1 MPERNI
7 FIGLGG
13 SGVSTVAALKYK
25 IYANTPGENPYEAL
39 NKNYKFI
46 FIDTDQAD
54 VNKQNAYYK
63 SKFEG
68 GRRLFID
75 PKNELINLGTV
86 NPNAVYEEALAKT
99 ANNRTDIDNAV
110 LEACTEKFA
119 KKLKPYP
126 LKDGAGA
133 YRYNSR
139 IAFARMA
146 YDFVDMLKTDVQQLL
161 DTRTAGIDGVTLRY
175 WIVGSCNGGTGSGTF
190 TDVLY
195 LVNMLHKSFRRSEEP
210 KTTLVMYMPRFYID
224 GNKGDKKYICN
235 AQASFMEMDGY
246 QAMSRSGNL
255 DFEEKV
261 HQMLFHPMNLQI
273 EDGIRYRPFSS
284 CIPIDIQTEN
294 GNNLMS
300 PQAMYSN
307 TAELLF
313 FIHQSQGR
321 DPLASSFKSD
331 ADNHLDDLVIQNPL
345 NYLQAM
351 GYVALR
357 KPETEFESYIDHRL
371 KLELLSYGLLSPF
384 PENLDLKQE
393 ISSLYDSIVRKE
405 LFSNEPDT
413 FSEAIDSIVKRQ
425 INRSFSDNL
434 LKEDDKVR
442 KHLPSGISQAAAD
455 KVVSQFTLAMDDIY
469 EGITGYGDDIS
480 NRYSKKAILS
490 SIEEKLWTWVEEQTF
505 KKGLNYVK
513 QVLDGLDIYAT
524 EQLTKY
530 TNGRGSESVFSLS
543 ENVNRIMEQLPD
555 LRQKAETVSL
565 RERLWDS
572 NEHDIRRYYSQL
584 LEYIKAKGNLLLS
597 EKKYELL
604 ATLCKGDN
612 GIIDKMRSYINE
624 LQAAA
629 IGAAKA
635 PEDNYRGLA
644 QFFENSARDITTVYL
659 PEISKFVKNG
669 GWDTDNFFS
678 RLYSEVLEPS
688 SRLIPAHGFAP
699 KRTCDESQE
708 HSVEAFLRKMVEYNK
723 KEMIAEG
730 YYAEEEGN
738 SHSTIFRKNR
748 WSDNPS
754 KIIQD
759 ILMYAENTYEKAYK
773 NDVLKDKWYNLTL
786 EELFMRLTIEE
797 QQEIR
802 RMLSPQ
808 LFYSYKNAVIEN
820 GREFNYVIAPT
831 KQMAENVFRFQEGS
845 PSWRLDLSSSSSV
858 AYMLRARIGL
868 PISSYMLYDMIKQY
882 YRNEVDKSCYHT
894 HAAWGECSGDYHKLR
909 MPDRV
914 EKELIVYA
922 KYLMMNEYAGFI
934 SDLFYCPELSAEV
947 DYYKQTPL
955 LINEDTMAFASASAI
970 DIIKD
975 YVALHY
981 DGNTFDEYV
990 ASGPDV
996 LYSSIYKTFKKN
1008 FIEKKH
1014 EVGMNTLLN
1023 QLAESSEMKRNYNKV
1038 KSLLVQKLNDLY
1050 TAARRE
1056 DEKKV
1061 LLNIIRLFGDEN
1073 ELSDYTKFIG

>member
-25 IYANTPGENPYEAL
+25 VYANTSDENPYEAL
-39 NKNYKFI
+39 NTNYKFI

-75 PKNELINLGTV
+75 PTNELINLGTV
-86 NPNAVYEEALAKT
+86 NPNAVYEEARAKT
-99 ANNRTDIDNAV
+99 VNDRTDIDNAV
-110 LEACTEKFA
+110 LEACTEKIA

-146 YDFVDMLKTDVQQLL
+146 YDFIDMLRTDVQQLL
-161 DTRTAGIDGVTLRY
+161 DTRTAGTDGVTLRY

-224 GNKGDKKYICN
+224 SNKGDKKYICN
-235 AQASFMEMDGY
+235 AQAAFIETDGY
-246 QAMSRSGNL
+246 QAMSRSGNQ
-255 DFEEKV
+255 DFEEKI
-261 HQMLFHPMNLQI
+261 HQMMFHPVNLQI
-273 EDGIRYRPFSS
+273 EEGIRYRPFSS

-294 GNNLMS
+294 GNSLMS

-307 TAELLF
+307 TAELLY

-331 ADNHLDDLVIQNPL
+331 ADNHLDDVVTQNPL

-357 KPETEFESYIDHRL
+357 KPEAEFESYIDHRL

-384 PENLDLKQE
+384 PENVDLKQE
-393 ISSLYDSIVRKE
+393 IASLYSSIIEKE
-405 LFSNEPDT
+405 LFSNQPET
-413 FSEAIDSIVKRQ
+413 FSEVVGSIVKNQ

-442 KHLPSGISQAAAD
+442 KRLPSGISQAAAD
-455 KVVSQFTLAMDDIY
+455 KVISQFTLAMDDIY
-469 EGITGYGDDIS
+469 EGNTGYGDDLCK
-480 NRYSKKAILS
+480 RYSKQAILA
-490 SIEEKLWTWVEEQTF
+490 SIEEKLWSWVEEQTF

-530 TNGRGSESVFSLS
+530 TNGRGSNSIFSLS

-555 LRQKAETVSL
+555 LRHKAETITWS
-565 RERLWDS
+565 ERLTGG
-572 NEHDIRRYYSQL
+572 NEHDISRYYSQL
-584 LEYIKAKGNLLLS
+584 SEYIKAKGNLQLS

-604 ATLCKGDN
+604 AALCKGDN
-612 GIIDKMRSYINE
+612 GVIDKMRLYVGE

-635 PEDNYRGLA
+635 PEDNYRSLA

-659 PEISKFVKNG
+659 PELSKFVKNG
-669 GWDTDNFFS
+669 GWDTDNHFS
-678 RLYSEVLEPS
+678 RLYSEVLES
-688 SRLIPAHGFAP
+688 GSRLIPAHGFAP
-699 KRTCDESQE
+699 KRTCNESQE
-708 HSVEAFLRKMVEYNK
+708 HSVEAFLRKMVECNK
-723 KEMIAEG
+723 KEMVTEG
-730 YYAEEEGN
+730 YYVEEKEN
-738 SHSTIFRKNR
+738 SHSTLFRKNR

-759 ILMYAENTYEKAYK
+759 ILMYIENTYEKIYK

-786 EELFMRLTIEE
+786 EELFTHLTIEE
-797 QQEIR
+797 QQEIK

-820 GREFNYVIAPT
+820 GREFNYAIAPT

-845 PSWRLDLSSSSSV
+845 PSWRLDLSSSTSV

-868 PISSYMLYDMIKQY
+868 PLSSYMLYDMIKQN
-882 YRNEVDKSCYHT
+882 YRNEVDRSCYHT
-894 HAAWGECSGDYHKLR
+894 HVAWGECSGDYRKLR
-909 MPDRV
+909 MADRV

-922 KYLMMNEYAGFI
+922 KYLLMNEYAELI
-934 SDLFYCPELSAEV
+934 SDLFYRPELSAET
-947 DYYKQTPL
+947 DYYRQTPL
-955 LINEDTMAFASASAI
+955 IITEDTMAFASAAAV

-981 DGNTFDEYV
+981 DENTFDEYA
-990 ASGPDV
+990 ASGPDI
-996 LYSSIYKTFKKN
+996 LYSSIYRTFKKN

-1014 EVGMNTLLN
+1014 EVSMNTLLN
-1023 QLAESSEMKRNYNKV
+1023 QLTESLEMKRNYNKV
-1038 KSLLVQKLNDLY
+1038 KMQLVQKLNDLY
-1050 TAARRE
+1050 IATHRE

-1061 LLNIIRLFGDEN
+1061 LLNIIRLFGEEN